1 MGRIKG
7 NVITQGFSGK
17 YSDDLIFRHVD
28 GQTFFVRKPE
38 ITAPP
43 SERQL
48 EARNKFSE
56 ASFFATTAIE
66 NSKASQEYKL
76 MATAQGLKSA
86 YLAAMT
92 DYLTLPEISSV
103 FTRSYKGAPGDAISI
118 TGKLAYKITGVDVT
132 IIRADGTV
140 LESGAAVARELK
152 WRYSATVPNTQVP
165 GSRLVLKSRDRQG
178 KEFITEK
185 LL

>member
-7 NVITQGFSGK
+7 NTITQGFSGK
-17 YSDDLIFRHVD
+17 YSDELIFRHVD
-28 GQTFFVRKPE
+28 GQTYFVRKPE
-38 ITAPP
+38 NTAPP

-48 EARNKFSE
+48 EMRNKFTE
-56 ASFFATTAIE
+56 ASFFATAALD
-66 NSKASQEYKL
+66 NPQASQEYKL

-92 DYLTLPEISSV
+92 DYLTLPEIGSI
-103 FTRSYKGAPGDAISI
+103 FTRGYKGAPGDFISI
-118 TGKLAYKITGVDVT
+118 SGKLAYKVTSVHVT
-132 IIRADGTV
+132 IVRADGTV

-152 WRYSATVPNTQVP
+152 WRYSATVTNEQIH
-165 GSRLVLKSRDRQG
+165 GCRLVIKSRDRQG
-178 KEFITEK
+178 KELITEK